1 MARNQGRSRTARL
14 IVLWDGG
21 LGVFRAGRSGK
32 QPDSSEPGTGGTAGS
47 PAPDSGEPGDQGDQA
62 GGTDMASAPARK
74 SGGPASRIVVVA
86 VAVAAVAAAGTA
98 YAVSQSPRSRQPATA
113 RQAAAA
119 PSGPMLVTSIT
130 PATASTGVDGASPI
144 AISFSDPVAAHS
156 PRPQIQP
163 SVPGTWRTEG
173 YSMVFTPSVPFGQ
186 STRVTV
192 EIPGGRTGI
201 RSAGGVALSA
211 PMAAHFTTGR
221 YPQLAL
227 AELLAEQGYL
237 PMTFEA
243 TTAGATSTASAQ
255 TSADPASSTPAGQA
269 YSPPAGTFNWE
280 PGYPSML
287 QSMWT
292 PYSPNVILRGAVMA
306 FESQHNMTVDG
317 NVTNRLWNALFRA
330 QQNGDRN
337 QNGYTYAVADQ
348 RLPETLTIYHD
359 GHVVL
364 RSLTNTGIPVSP
376 TVNGTFPV
384 YERLRY
390 QIMSGTNPDGS
401 HYADP
406 VSFVSYFNG
415 GDAVHYF
422 PRAGYGYQQ
431 SLGCVEL
438 PYTAAERAYP
448 YLTYGSLVTVMG

>member
-1 MARNQGRSRTARL
+1 
-14 IVLWDGG
+14 
-21 LGVFRAGRSGK
+21 
-32 QPDSSEPGTGGTAGS
+32 
-47 PAPDSGEPGDQGDQA
+47 
-62 GGTDMASAPARK
+62 
-74 SGGPASRIVVVA
+74 
-86 VAVAAVAAAGTA
+86 
-98 YAVSQSPRSRQPATA
+98 
-113 RQAAAA
+113 
-119 PSGPMLVTSIT
+119 MLVTSIT

-163 SVPGTWRTEG
+163 SVPGTWRSQG
-173 YSMVFTPSVPFGQ
+173 YSMVFTPSVSFGQ

-192 EIPGGRTGI
+192 EIPGGRAGV
-201 RSAGGVALSA
+201 RSASGVVLSA
-211 PMAAHFTTGR
+211 PMTAHFTTGS

-243 TTAGATSTASAQ
+243 SSTSATRTASTQ
-255 TSADPASSTPAGQA
+255 SSADPASSTPAGQA
-269 YSPPAGTFNWE
+269 YSPPAGTFSWE

-348 RLPETLTIYHD
+348 RLPETLTIYHN

-390 QIMSGTNPDGS
+390 QIMSGTNPNGS

-422 PRAGYGYQQ
+422 PRPGYGYQQ

-448 YLTYGSLVTVMG
+448 YLTYGSLVTVLG

>member
-1 MARNQGRSRTARL
+1 MARNQCRSRTRGL

-21 LGVFRAGRSGK
+21 FGVFRAGRSGK
-32 QPDSSEPGTGGTAGS
+32 QPDSSEPDAGGVAGS
-47 PAPDSGEPGDQGDQA
+47 PAPDSGEPGDQA
-62 GGTDMASAPARK
+62 GGTDLASAPARK
-74 SGGPASRIVVVA
+74 SGRPGSRIVVVA
-86 VAVAAVAAAGTA
+86 VATAAVAAAGTA
-98 YAVSQSPRSRQPATA
+98 YAVTQSPSSRHPAAA

-163 SVPGTWRTEG
+163 SVPGTWRSQG
-173 YSMVFTPSVPFGQ
+173 YSMVFTPSVSFGQ

-192 EIPGGRTGI
+192 EIPGGRAGV
-201 RSAGGVALSA
+201 RSASGVVLSA
-211 PMAAHFTTGR
+211 PMTAHFTTGS

-243 TTAGATSTASAQ
+243 SSTSATRTASTQ
-255 TSADPASSTPAGQA
+255 SSADPASSTPAGQA
-269 YSPPAGTFNWE
+269 YSPPAGTFSWE

-348 RLPETLTIYHD
+348 RLPETLTIYHN

-390 QIMSGTNPDGS
+390 QIMSGTNPNGS

-422 PRAGYGYQQ
+422 PRPGYGYQQ

-448 YLTYGSLVTVMG
+448 YLTYGSLVTVLG